1 MSSATRFVLALT
13 GVVLLAPAV
22 LTQTYPPPPPPA
34 APGIMRDANPYG
46 ARDANPYG
54 TRDAN
59 PYVMRD
65 ANPYGGQPRQ
75 MTTYAPPVGS
85 YANEYYPPPPQ
96 RAPVVAQTPPPP
108 AYIGGYGANLG
119 MIGAGP
125 GVGYGSALQ
134 GLGSYTQAA
143 GQYWNDI
150 EQARMSRE
158 QVKQRQI
165 ETRRQELQFEM
176 DYEKIRPTTQKMVR
190 KERDAELQWA
200 RSDPPLTEIW
210 SGRTFN
216 VLLRS
221 ILDQPSPLAGPNIP
235 LEPHVVKG
243 LNLTDQTTRANLSL
257 TKDQGRIDWTETL
270 QGGAFDAARTKFQ
283 KGYDKALQTMQ
294 SGNPIN
300 RTQLQELRN
309 DLDKMNQ
316 KLDDMVADIP
326 MGSYIE
332 SRRLLNQLKE
342 TVTGLGNA
350 RVVRSLN
357 PGWRAEVRTVAQLVG
372 HCMRNGLSFGPAVA
386 AEDEP
391 AYTAAYYAIRSYE
404 RGLVGNTVTTSP

>member
-1 MSSATRFVLALT
+1 MSSATRFVLALA
-13 GVVLLAPAV
+13 GLATLPPVV
-22 LTQTYPPPPPPA
+22 LTQTYPTPPPPDR
-34 APGIMRDANPYG
+34 PGLMRDAAPSG
-46 ARDANPYG
+46 A
-54 TRDAN
+54 
-59 PYVMRD
+59 
-65 ANPYGGQPRQ
+65 QPRQ
-75 MTTYAPPVGS
+75 MTTYAPPMGN
-85 YANEYYPPPPQ
+85 YGNEYYPPPPP
-96 RAPVVAQTPPPP
+96 APATSSAPPPP
-108 AYIGGYGANLG
+108 VYAGGYGANLG

-134 GLGSYTQAA
+134 GLGSYTQAQ

-176 DYEKIRPTTQKMVR
+176 DYEKIRPTAQKMVR
-190 KERDAELQWA
+190 SEREAELQWA
-200 RSDPPLTEIW
+200 RNDPPLTEIW
-210 SGRTFN
+210 SGKTFN

-235 LEPHVVKG
+235 LEPNIVKG

-257 TKDQGRIDWTETL
+257 TKDKGRIDWSETL
-270 QGGAFDAARTKFQ
+270 QEAPFDAARGDFQ
-283 KGYDKALQTMQ
+283 KHYDKALQTMD
-294 SGNPIN
+294 SGEAIN

-309 DLDKMNQ
+309 DLGRMED
-316 KLDDMVADIP
+316 KLDGMVADIP
-326 MGSYIE
+326 MGRYTE
-332 SRRLLNQLKE
+332 SRRLINQLKE

-350 RVVRSLN
+350 RVVRSCN
-357 PGWRAEVRTVAQLVG
+357 PGWRNEVHTVAQLVG

-404 RGLVGNTVTTSP
+404 RGLVGNATVRTAP